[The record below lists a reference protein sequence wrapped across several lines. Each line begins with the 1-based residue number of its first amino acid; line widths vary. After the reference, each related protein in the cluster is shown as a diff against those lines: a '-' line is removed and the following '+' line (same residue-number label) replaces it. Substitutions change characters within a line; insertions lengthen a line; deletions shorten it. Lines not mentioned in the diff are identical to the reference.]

1 VDIYCTRPNC
11 SQPVNAFPELD
22 TSQNLKTVTQK
33 FCTFCGMPLILGGRY
48 FVDRPLAR
56 GGFGVTYIGRDR
68 YTPAMRKCV
77 IKQFLPSGLAPQ
89 QLAIAKEMFERE
101 AAVLEDIGTH
111 PQIPD
116 LFAFLD
122 VPAGKD
128 EFFYLIQEF
137 IDGFTLEEIINQ
149 YGGVSETDLLEMM
162 YSLLPVIQFVHDK
175 GSIHRDIK
183 PSNIMI
189 RKSDQ
194 VYYLLDFGAVKQ
206 IATAGGPRSTG
217 IYTPGYG
224 APEQMRGDRVFPS
237 TDLYAFAATCLH
249 MLTGKPPED
258 LWDPVRNQWHW
269 EDVVTMSPALDRVFK
284 RMLATAPN
292 DRFGSAD
299 EVLENLNYAF
309 PQAQPSKFTK
319 PSSGFSQPVNTS
331 SAPSSIPNSIPHT
344 TAQSVPSNPAP
355 APVVPPPIQQQ
366 KSSPVTPAAPAPST
380 PQVSRPPSGIMAV
393 PIGKQLIAAFL
404 LGVEGMALW
413 LVTDTIGK
421 SLLGPSAS
429 LMLFGGVI
437 VTLILLRVSAIL
449 DNKDLAVFVNMPTLL
464 AVWLLPSVIKIGM
477 IQALPGIFTV
487 LPLAVV
493 AGFASVAVMA
503 AFRLIFQ
510 FLYRL
515 L

>member
-1 VDIYCTRPNC
+1 MDIYCTRPNC
-11 SQPVNAFPELD
+11 GQPLNSFPELD
-22 TSQNLKTVTQK
+22 TSQTLKTVTQK

-77 IKQFLPSGLAPQ
+77 IKQFMPSGLAPQ
-89 QLAIAKEMFERE
+89 QLQMAKEMFERE

-122 VPAGKD
+122 VAAGDD
-128 EFFYLIQEF
+128 EFFYLMQEF
-137 IDGFTLEEIINQ
+137 IDGFTLEQIINQ
-149 YGGVSETDLLEMM
+149 YGGVSEADLLEMM
-162 YSLLPVIQFVHDK
+162 ASLLPVIQFVHDK

-189 RKSDQ
+189 RKVDQ

-206 IATAGGPRSTG
+206 IAAGGPRSTG

-269 EDVVTMSPALDRVFK
+269 QDIVTMSPALDRIFTK
-284 RMLATAPN
+284 MLAGAPQ
-292 DRFGSAD
+292 DRFGSAN
-299 EVLENLNYAF
+299 EVLEALNYAF
-309 PQAQPSKFTK
+309 PQSISSKFT
-319 PSSGFSQPVNTS
+319 SQNPAINTGQNQS
-331 SAPSSIPNSIPHT
+331 SATFTP
-344 TAQSVPSNPAP
+344 TAISQAAATNISPPVPSAHPVP
-355 APVVPPPIQQQ
+355 QQPTGKAPVVSPQAPPVPV
-366 KSSPVTPAAPAPST
+366 KSAPGPSKLM
-380 PQVSRPPSGIMAV
+380 SI

-404 LGVEGMALW
+404 LGTEGMVLW
-413 LVTDTIGK
+413 LVADTVGK
-421 SLLGPSAS
+421 LLLGTFAS
-429 LMLFGGVI
+429 TMLAGGLLL
-437 VTLILLRVSAIL
+437 TLIVLRISQVMSNIDLAIL
-449 DNKDLAVFVNMPTLL
+449 VNLPTFLVL
-464 AVWLLPSVIKIGM
+464 WLLPIFIKTSM
-477 IQALPGIFTV
+477 LQSLPGILTL
-487 LPLAVV
+487 LPLGIV
-493 AGFASVAVMA
+493 AGFASVAVIA
-503 AFRLIFQ
+503 LFRLVFQ
-510 FLYRL
+510 LLYGL

>member
-1 VDIYCTRPNC
+1 MDIYCTRPNC
-11 SQPVNAFPELD
+11 SQPINSFPELD
-22 TSQNLKTVTQK
+22 TSQTLKTVTQK

-77 IKQFLPSGLAPQ
+77 IKQFMPAGLAPQ
-89 QLAIAKEMFERE
+89 QLALAKEMFERE
-101 AAVLEDIGTH
+101 AVVLEDIGTH

-122 VPAGKD
+122 VPAGHD

-149 YGGVSETDLLEMM
+149 YGGVAESDLVEMM

-194 VYYLLDFGAVKQ
+194 VYYLLDFGAVKN

-249 MLTGKPPED
+249 MATGKPPEQ
-258 LWDPVRNQWHW
+258 LWDPVLNQWHW
-269 EDVVTMSPALDRVFK
+269 QDIVTLNPALDRIFTK
-284 RMLATAPN
+284 MLATAPQ

-299 EVLENLNYAF
+299 EVLEHLIYAF
-309 PQAQPSKFTK
+309 PQLQPSKLTRTNVGANQLNTVITP
-319 PSSGFSQPVNTS
+319 PSPGATVNPAPS
-331 SAPSSIPNSIPHT
+331 APPQSAPSLS
-344 TAQSVPSNPAP
+344 AP
-355 APVVPPPIQQQ
+355 PLSA
-366 KSSPVTPAAPAPST
+366 PVTPAPMPSAAPAPKAAR
-380 PQVSRPPSGIMAV
+380 SRSSSPSGIMAV
-393 PIGKQLIAAFL
+393 PISKQLTAAFL
-404 LGVEGMALW
+404 LGSEGMTLW
-413 LVTDTIGK
+413 LVTDTVGK
-421 SLLGPSAS
+421 LLLGPSAS
-429 LMLFGGVI
+429 LMLFGGI
-437 VTLILLRVSAIL
+437 LLTIILLRISTIL
-449 DNKDLAVFVNMPTLL
+449 DNKDLTVFVNMPTLL
-464 AVWLLPSVIKIGM
+464 AVWLIPSLFKTGM
-477 IQALPGIFTV
+477 LQTMPGIFTV
-487 LPLAVV
+487 LPLALVV
-493 AGFASVAVMA
+493 GFASVAVMA
-503 AFRLIFQ
+503 TFRLIFQ
-510 FLYRL
+510 FLYSL
-515 L
+515 F